1 MRGHTG
7 IFLKLL
13 LGLSVITTLGHAAF
27 QVALVAMPPY
37 AHFLKSD
44 PFLEKLLRHMG
55 LVRLDV
61 LSYRDVIVWLSPEI
75 LMLVISVAFLVTL
88 RKLTAPP
95 PVQLAI
101 EEPSNGGGGG
111 DTTKSTSVKEKRRKS
126 YGLFVSVGRFC
137 VLFALCTAAVLRPS
151 VPGGLY
157 FIIFLCTATWWAG
170 CKQLRKGFAVLM
182 LCLAPIVVAHLF
194 CLYAYQLQW
203 IQELLK
209 NDTDYTR
216 LFGLTPLY
224 NQTVYKSLDATTGLA
239 LANTTTEDF
248 NSTVIEEPTDPRVF
262 VYSDLEWAAFVNP
275 IAIYVLF
282 YLIIL
287 EAKELLKPEDV
298 VFSKPDAEPNERT
311 PLIRGVSPSKRHGS
325 GKRSGIYQDSTG
337 SVTVTGDN
345 TEDIPLDEMEQEYE
359 PTVLENV
366 FYAME
371 SIAQLIVRSSYIG
384 TNIIMMAWSI
394 TYLSWLTF
402 ILLIWANLIWL
413 VPNQRRSMLR
423 SSPFLVLYAWFLLI
437 SAYIYS
443 MDVDL
448 PSTFEGVD
456 LAEFGFVKVTHLP
469 CAPLFVKCLYTA
481 MFWVTLRQYIQERA
495 EQRHSSALADMAAP
509 LQITVGAASAGTNRN
524 NAAGADGQEKTG
536 SKVMERIGQHLKRF
550 LTKFWIWVVAIT
562 LFAVAIT
569 GQRMTGFRILY
580 MALFLIFILSF
591 QFSFQIWRKMMFGF
605 WLTVIIYSMII
616 LVMVYTYQFKN
627 FPKYWTDYLHIP
639 EEQQLDIGLEQFE
652 TTQLFVRLVTPTF
665 FVIITVIQLHY
676 FHNDFMVLSDP
687 KNTSQVDAA
696 VTDDLEQSS
705 MQGGAYVDRSEKE
718 EPSSQIQFDFYDL
731 DNITSAQFQLLLKQW
746 LKRLHRAKNLCYL
759 FLELHMSKAVLLF
772 AMLMCVYDKCALYFV
787 IVVLISLALTFGRP
801 MQTFAI
807 YFSSLLVS
815 VMLLSRMIY
824 QIQYITP
831 QNWDVNCTVTENPE
845 LNMTTKNNAPWFG
858 FEKGSSL
865 PSLVKW
871 NIIYILVVTLWA
883 VILVRQYNYRLS
895 RGRPTTRAF
904 FMFPN
909 VKRTD
914 ADTNLR
920 NCLKYLANY
929 GYYKFGVEISLMM
942 TVAVIGTRMD
952 MYSVLYSVW
961 LCVLFSMKR
970 STLSKVWLFYLIFL
984 AIALPFQYFMAVGL
998 PPTLC
1003 QEFPWDRKDQLLHS
1017 LQDWAYL
1024 LDNYHPP
1031 PVKKLVLDFILLLLV
1046 SRQWV
1051 VFRIEKRYARAE
1063 YAGGSN
1069 EVIIHH
1075 AEEKDFK
1082 NPVPDFITYARS
1094 YLDIFKRAILQSF
1107 LWITLAIVF
1116 LAGTNRTNI
1125 FSLGYLVG
1133 AFVFLWHGSDFYL
1146 KPIPKILKQW
1156 QWLLGYNV
1164 SVIFIKT
1171 AFQILGCIFIHD
1183 IPTNCCWLVQLLG
1196 IGCVR
1201 KFGANL
1207 VEPPVVQGA
1216 VPPGQ
1221 TEYCTVPR
1229 EFIGIAWDGL
1239 CFGLLIMQRRIFHSY
1254 NFFHIVDECKAT
1266 TILASRGA
1274 ELIEEIR
1281 QKMVHN
1287 QEEQEHRVLEKI
1299 KMKMDR
1305 IKANQQKIQASS
1317 ERGAPPLAHS
1327 TSTASCSTASPG
1339 AGYHTPVEEDEEE
1352 GDVPPP
1358 TASSQITSSV
1368 GGQQAPP
1375 SPYSAVMT
1383 VSLEGYLEPQRL
1395 SFSSPPNSE
1404 LNPRPASPDDSFPV
1418 FSPPPYNH
1426 APSDILVPPTASGR
1440 AAANPAPPYSAIGV
1454 ASTTA
1459 SDRRRDIIGPPWMP
1473 QNTYQTPRQSV
1484 ISYSSRSPLSHHESI
1499 RSGDYYMF
1507 DELDDDDI
1515 DLLPEEQ
1522 AVDEEDKKSAINKPD
1537 IGEIDEH
1544 DVRSVRIQ
1552 EEPETEEEP
1561 QPGTS
1566 KDEDISDL
1574 TESKETIGRK
1584 ILQILL
1590 FIWAFLESSMISLTN
1605 FLNRYS
1611 RDYRYVLKVLSKEK
1625 KILKEKTAYNVGLR
1639 IGPGQMWH
1647 PAGSYHSLLRQSM
1660 KTSPTP
1666 SIIHPEVEELS
1677 QYDQPT
1683 IVRLLLAIWY
1693 IVMSRSEILCYS
1705 VIFLNQMKTST
1716 LITLPL
1722 PMMVFFWGSLTIPR
1736 PSKTFWVT
1744 IIAYTEAIV
1753 LLKCIFQFD
1762 IVQGGSSVLSNVDA
1776 DPLMPTKLLGLYRKE
1791 AYAMWDLL
1799 LLLVV
1804 FFHRVMLK
1812 SLGIWTTSPPTTVA
1826 LLSDGEY
1833 RLEDGQLIPIGSS
1846 SPRTESDNTHQDTPN
1861 STAKSRNGSKSSSG
1875 RSSPGGEIVS
1885 IEVKKEVPFKHYS
1898 KTVQM
1903 GFAKYGEGVR
1913 IWLHQLLDPTSR
1925 VAADVY
1931 SLMFLCDFI
1940 NFFVILFGYSS
1951 FGGSGVVPI
1960 HVDIA
1965 VHVDRDRSWYLP
1977 QEKYFGQNRVPVPT
1991 DHPVA
1996 YLVVHRIYVGS
2007 FPFELRTCMDW
2018 MWTETSMTVFDW
2030 IKMEDIFAHIFLLK
2044 VSLRMI
2050 SEFDL
2055 LKESYIDSEHC
2066 QRHAE
2071 DEFPQPRG
2079 EKKNPLPKYMMG
2091 GAMLAVIIGIIWFPL
2106 VFFSLGNAVG
2116 ETNVPYDVTLEI
2128 RIGPYE
2134 PIYRMSAQSNSIY
2147 SFKPDQ
2153 LEQLRMVYNNF
2164 KSSGTFINNYE
2175 AADIAAVKLSI
2186 DSGNIWGISPPD
2198 RKRMLAEIN
2207 STETEDR
2214 TNLLK
2219 MLEGLP
2225 ADPVLLQYLLP
2236 KFIKVT
2242 NRGTVEPVEELML
2255 PQPDEKAASLRN
2267 ITTNLNKTGDE
2278 EWWRIR
2284 EECNDT
2290 NYELFLRDLPYQ
2302 DCSNSIIL
2310 YTFNDKVFPPTLEF
2324 ISVASRILRSFFAD
2338 QCGKIMFEDLPNV
2351 DRVLQL
2357 CLDIY
2362 LVREACEFAL
2372 EEDLFAKL
2380 VFLFR
2385 YVSSLYLHMISNH
2398 IDDDL
2403 KRSTLNC

>member
-1 MRGHTG
+1 MYNLPTECPFSHLPDFAMLPTIRASAYRKDDAWSHWHFPQTASWPVCDYRVRPYSFSSHTCR
-7 IFLKLL
+7 
-13 LGLSVITTLGHAAF
+13 
-27 QVALVAMPPY
+27 MPPY

-55 LVRLDV
+55 LVRIDV

-101 EEPSNGGGGG
+101 EEPSSGGG
-111 DTTKSTSVKEKRRKS
+111 DNTKSTSVKEKRKKS
-126 YGLFVSVGRFC
+126 YGLFVFVGRFC
-137 VLFALCTAAVLRPS
+137 VLFALCTAAILRPS

-203 IQELLK
+203 MQELLR

-224 NQTVYKSLDATTGLA
+224 NQTVYRSANAITALA
-239 LANTTTEDF
+239 LTNTTIEDL

-275 IAIYVLF
+275 IAVYVLF
-282 YLIIL
+282 YVIIL
-287 EAKELLKPEDV
+287 EAKELLKPE
-298 VFSKPDAEPNERT
+298 
-311 PLIRGVSPSKRHGS
+311 LIRGVSPSKRHGS

-337 SVTVTGDN
+337 SVTVTGEN
-345 TEDIPLDEMEQEYE
+345 TEDIPLDEMEHEYE

-456 LAEFGFVKVTHLP
+456 LAEIGFVKVIQLP
-469 CAPLFVKCLYTA
+469 CAPLSVKCLYTA
-481 MFWVTLRQYIQERA
+481 MFWVTLRQYVQERA

-605 WLTVIIYSMII
+605 WLTVIIYSMLI

-687 KNTSQVDAA
+687 KNTNQLDA

-815 VMLLSRMIY
+815 IMLLSRMIY

-871 NIIYILVVTLWA
+871 NIIYILVVTSWA
-883 VILVRQYNYRLS
+883 VISVRQYNYRLS

-909 VKRTD
+909 IKRMD

-920 NCLKYLANY
+920 SCLKYLANY

-952 MYSVLYSVW
+952 MYSVLYAIW
-961 LCVLFSMKR
+961 LCILFSMKR

-984 AIALPFQYFMAVGL
+984 AIALPFQYFMAIGL

-1003 QEFPWDRKDQLLHS
+1003 QEFPWDSKNQLLHS

-1094 YLDIFKRAILQSF
+1094 YLDIFKRAVLQSF

-1207 VEPPVVQGA
+1207 VEPSITQGPL
-1216 VPPGQ
+1216 PPGQ
-1221 TEYCTVPR
+1221 NEYCTVPR

-1239 CFGLLIMQRRIFHSY
+1239 CFALLIMQRRIFHSY

-1305 IKANQQKIQASS
+1305 IKANQQKIQDSVKGK
-1317 ERGAPPLAHS
+1317 RKYRIKPPV
-1327 TSTASCSTASPG
+1327 TNK
-1339 AGYHTPVEEDEEE
+1339 
-1352 GDVPPP
+1352 
-1358 TASSQITSSV
+1358 
-1368 GGQQAPP
+1368 QA
-1375 SPYSAVMT
+1375 
-1383 VSLEGYLEPQRL
+1383 
-1395 SFSSPPNSE
+1395 
-1404 LNPRPASPDDSFPV
+1404 
-1418 FSPPPYNH
+1418 
-1426 APSDILVPPTASGR
+1426 
-1440 AAANPAPPYSAIGV
+1440 
-1454 ASTTA
+1454 
-1459 SDRRRDIIGPPWMP
+1459 
-1473 QNTYQTPRQSV
+1473 
-1484 ISYSSRSPLSHHESI
+1484 I

-1515 DLLPEEQ
+1515 DLLPEEEE
-1522 AVDEEDKKSAINKPD
+1522 VDEVDKKRAKNKPD
-1537 IGEIDEH
+1537 IGELLSTAMKSDLSAAIQKHSQSASQHHQRGLHRQYSAPLSRKRSTRSSTRSQLSAAFSAPPTIDEH

-1566 KDEDISDL
+1566 KDEDISEL
-1574 TESKETIGRK
+1574 TESKETIARK

-1639 IGPGQMWH
+1639 IGPGQVWH

-1666 SIIHPEVEELS
+1666 SVIHPEVEELS

-1744 IIAYTEAIV
+1744 IIAYTEVIV

-1762 IVQGGSSVLSNVDA
+1762 ILQGGSSVMSSVDA

-1812 SLGIWTTSPPTTVA
+1812 SLGLWTISPPTTVA
-1826 LLSDGEY
+1826 VLSDGEY

-1846 SPRTESDNTHQDTPN
+1846 SPRTESDITHNDTPN
-1861 STAKSRNGSKSSSG
+1861 STAKSRHGSKSSSG
-1875 RSSPGGEIVS
+1875 RSSPGGELIS

-1898 KTVQM
+1898 KTVQL
-1903 GFAKYGEGVR
+1903 GFAKYGDGFR

-1951 FGGSGVVPI
+1951 FGAQQDGGV
-1960 HVDIA
+1960 
-1965 VHVDRDRSWYLP
+1965 SSYL
-1977 QEKYFGQNRVPVPT
+1977 EDNRVPVLFLFMLILQFMLIIIDRAIYLRKNILAKIIFQFLQIILLHIWLFIVFPIITGSKCNTVLPPQIYYMVKCFYLLLSAYQIRCGYPT
-1991 DHPVA
+1991 RILGNFLCKGYGYVNMFCFKGFM
-1996 YLVVHRIYVGS
+1996 LVP
-2007 FPFELRTCMDW
+2007 FLFELRTCMDW

-2030 IKMEDIFAHIFLLK
+2030 IKMEDIFAHIYLLK
-2044 VSLRMI
+2044 V
-2050 SEFDL
+2050 
-2055 LKESYIDSEHC
+2055 
-2066 QRHAE
+2066 
-2071 DEFPQPRG
+2071 
-2079 EKKNPLPKYMMG
+2079 
-2091 GAMLAVIIGIIWFPL
+2091 
-2106 VFFSLGNAVG
+2106 
-2116 ETNVPYDVTLEI
+2116 
-2128 RIGPYE
+2128 
-2134 PIYRMSAQSNSIY
+2134 
-2147 SFKPDQ
+2147 
-2153 LEQLRMVYNNF
+2153 
-2164 KSSGTFINNYE
+2164 
-2175 AADIAAVKLSI
+2175 
-2186 DSGNIWGISPPD
+2186 
-2198 RKRMLAEIN
+2198 
-2207 STETEDR
+2207 
-2214 TNLLK
+2214 
-2219 MLEGLP
+2219 
-2225 ADPVLLQYLLP
+2225 
-2236 KFIKVT
+2236 
-2242 NRGTVEPVEELML
+2242 
-2255 PQPDEKAASLRN
+2255 
-2267 ITTNLNKTGDE
+2267 
-2278 EWWRIR
+2278 
-2284 EECNDT
+2284 
-2290 NYELFLRDLPYQ
+2290 
-2302 DCSNSIIL
+2302 
-2310 YTFNDKVFPPTLEF
+2310 
-2324 ISVASRILRSFFAD
+2324 
-2338 QCGKIMFEDLPNV
+2338 
-2351 DRVLQL
+2351 
-2357 CLDIY
+2357 
-2362 LVREACEFAL
+2362 
-2372 EEDLFAKL
+2372 
-2380 VFLFR
+2380 
-2385 YVSSLYLHMISNH
+2385 
-2398 IDDDL
+2398 
-2403 KRSTLNC
+2403 

>member
-287 EAKELLKPEDV
+287 EAKELLKPE
-298 VFSKPDAEPNERT
+298 
-311 PLIRGVSPSKRHGS
+311 LIRGVSPSKRHGS

-345 TEDIPLDEMEQEYE
+345 TEDIPLDEMGTAEQEYE

-1305 IKANQQKIQASS
+1305 IKANQQKIQDSVKGK
-1317 ERGAPPLAHS
+1317 RKYRIKPPV
-1327 TSTASCSTASPG
+1327 TNK
-1339 AGYHTPVEEDEEE
+1339 
-1352 GDVPPP
+1352 
-1358 TASSQITSSV
+1358 
-1368 GGQQAPP
+1368 QA
-1375 SPYSAVMT
+1375 
-1383 VSLEGYLEPQRL
+1383 
-1395 SFSSPPNSE
+1395 
-1404 LNPRPASPDDSFPV
+1404 
-1418 FSPPPYNH
+1418 
-1426 APSDILVPPTASGR
+1426 
-1440 AAANPAPPYSAIGV
+1440 
-1454 ASTTA
+1454 
-1459 SDRRRDIIGPPWMP
+1459 
-1473 QNTYQTPRQSV
+1473 
-1484 ISYSSRSPLSHHESI
+1484 I

>member
-13 LGLSVITTLGHAAF
+13 VGLSVITTLGHAAF
-27 QVALVAMPPY
+27 QVTLVAMPPY
-37 AHFLKSD
+37 AHFLK
-44 PFLEKLLRHMG
+44 LLRHMG
-55 LVRLDV
+55 LVRIDF

-101 EEPSNGGGGG
+101 EEPSNGGA
-111 DTTKSTSVKEKRRKS
+111 DTTKSTSAKEKRSKS
-126 YGLFVSVGRFC
+126 YGLLVSMGRFC

-170 CKQLRKGFAVLM
+170 CKQLRRGFAVLM
-182 LCLAPIVVAHLF
+182 LCLAPVVVAHLY
-194 CLYAYQLQW
+194 CLYAYQLH
-203 IQELLK
+203 
-209 NDTDYTR
+209 
-216 LFGLTPLY
+216 
-224 NQTVYKSLDATTGLA
+224 LA
-239 LANTTTEDF
+239 SANATTEDS
-248 NSTVIEEPTDPRVF
+248 NSTVIEQPTDPRVF

-287 EAKELLKPEDV
+287 EAKELLKPE
-298 VFSKPDAEPNERT
+298 
-311 PLIRGVSPSKRHGS
+311 LIRGVSPSKRHGS
-325 GKRSGIYQDSTG
+325 GKRSGIYQDSIG

-345 TEDIPLDEMEQEYE
+345 TEDIPLDEMGTTEHEYE

-366 FYAME
+366 FYAVE

-443 MDVDL
+443 MD
-448 PSTFEGVD
+448 GMD
-456 LAEFGFVKVTHLP
+456 LAEIGFVKVTRLP

-509 LQITVGAASAGTNRN
+509 LQITVGAASAGTSRN

-627 FPKYWTDYLHIP
+627 FPK
-639 EEQQLDIGLEQFE
+639 QLDIGLEQFE

-687 KNTSQVDAA
+687 KNTNQVDA

-718 EPSSQIQFDFYDL
+718 EPSSQIQFDLYDL

-746 LKRLHRAKNLCYL
+746 LKRLHRVKNLCYL

-815 VMLLSRMIY
+815 IMLLSRMIY

-871 NIIYILVVTLWA
+871 NITYILVVTLWA

-909 VKRTD
+909 IKRTD

-952 MYSVLYSVW
+952 MYSVLYAIW
-961 LCVLFSMKR
+961 LCILFSMKR

-1051 VFRIEKRYARAE
+1051 VFRIEKRYGRAE

-1094 YLDIFKRAILQSF
+1094 YLDIFKRAVLQSF

-1207 VEPPVVQGA
+1207 VEPSVIQGP

-1305 IKANQQKIQASS
+1305 IKANQQKIQDSVKGK
-1317 ERGAPPLAHS
+1317 RKYRIKPP
-1327 TSTASCSTASPG
+1327 
-1339 AGYHTPVEEDEEE
+1339 
-1352 GDVPPP
+1352 
-1358 TASSQITSSV
+1358 
-1368 GGQQAPP
+1368 
-1375 SPYSAVMT
+1375 
-1383 VSLEGYLEPQRL
+1383 
-1395 SFSSPPNSE
+1395 
-1404 LNPRPASPDDSFPV
+1404 
-1418 FSPPPYNH
+1418 
-1426 APSDILVPPTASGR
+1426 
-1440 AAANPAPPYSAIGV
+1440 
-1454 ASTTA
+1454 
-1459 SDRRRDIIGPPWMP
+1459 
-1473 QNTYQTPRQSV
+1473 
-1484 ISYSSRSPLSHHESI
+1484 
-1499 RSGDYYMF
+1499 
-1507 DELDDDDI
+1507 
-1515 DLLPEEQ
+1515 
-1522 AVDEEDKKSAINKPD
+1522 
-1537 IGEIDEH
+1537 IDEH

-1566 KDEDISDL
+1566 KDEDISEL

-1611 RDYRYVLKVLSKEK
+1611 RDYRYVLKENFTDPFYDPSRSGRAIAVRSAYNSPTVVGHMVYRDEQIGNLVLFYYFLESNED
-1625 KILKEKTAYNVGLR
+1625 LYLDYSATAY
-1639 IGPGQMWH
+1639 
-1647 PAGSYHSLLRQSM
+1647 
-1660 KTSPTP
+1660 
-1666 SIIHPEVEELS
+1666 
-1677 QYDQPT
+1677 D
-1683 IVRLLLAIWY
+1683 
-1693 IVMSRSEILCYS
+1693 
-1705 VIFLNQMKTST
+1705 
-1716 LITLPL
+1716 
-1722 PMMVFFWGSLTIPR
+1722 
-1736 PSKTFWVT
+1736 
-1744 IIAYTEAIV
+1744 V

-1762 IVQGGSSVLSNVDA
+1762 ILQGGSSVLSNVDA

-1791 AYAMWDLL
+1791 AYAM
-1799 LLLVV
+1799 
-1804 FFHRVMLK
+1804 VMLK
-1812 SLGIWTTSPPTTVA
+1812 SLGIWTTSPPTSVA
-1826 LLSDGEY
+1826 ILSDGEY

-1846 SPRTESDNTHQDTPN
+1846 SPRTESDVTHQDTPN
-1861 STAKSRNGSKSSSG
+1861 SAAKSRNGSKSSSG
-1875 RSSPGGEIVS
+1875 RSSPGEEILS

-1898 KTVQM
+1898 RTVQL
-1903 GFAKYGEGVR
+1903 GFAKYGDGFR
-1913 IWLHQLLDPTSR
+1913 LWLHQLLDPTSR

-1940 NFFVILFGYSS
+1940 NFFVIL
-1951 FGGSGVVPI
+1951 
-1960 HVDIA
+1960 
-1965 VHVDRDRSWYLP
+1965 
-1977 QEKYFGQNRVPVPT
+1977 VPVLFLFMLILQFMLIVIDRGIYLRKNILAKIIFQFLQIILLHIWLFIVFPVITGSKCNTVLPPQIYYMVKCFYLLLSAYQIRCGYPT
-1991 DHPVA
+1991 RILGNFLCKGYGYVNMFCFKGFM
-1996 YLVVHRIYVGS
+1996 LVP
-2007 FPFELRTCMDW
+2007 FLFELRTCMDW

-2044 VSLRMI
+2044 
-2050 SEFDL
+2050 
-2055 LKESYIDSEHC
+2055 C

-2079 EKKNPLPKYMMG
+2079 EKKNPLPKYLMG

-2116 ETNVPYDVTLEI
+2116 ETNVP
-2128 RIGPYE
+2128 
-2134 PIYRMSAQSNSIY
+2134 
-2147 SFKPDQ
+2147 FKPEQ
-2153 LEQLRMVYNNF
+2153 LDQLRMVYNNF

-2198 RKRMLAEIN
+2198 RKRMVAEIN
-2207 STETEDR
+2207 SSIIRKGVAITLPAETEDR
-2214 TNLLK
+2214 ANLLK

-2236 KFIKVT
+2236 KFIK
-2242 NRGTVEPVEELML
+2242 
-2255 PQPDEKAASLRN
+2255 KAASLRN
-2267 ITTNLNKTGDE
+2267 LTTNLNKTGEE

-2290 NYELFLRDLPYQ
+2290 NYELLLRDLPYQ

-2310 YTFNDKVFPPTLEF
+2310 YTFNDK
-2324 ISVASRILRSFFAD
+2324 
-2338 QCGKIMFEDLPNV
+2338 CGKIMFEDLPNV

-2380 VFLFR
+2380 VFLF
-2385 YVSSLYLHMISNH
+2385 SYLNGNIPQFQNSW
-2398 IDDDL
+2398 L
-2403 KRSTLNC
+2403 VKCVTKLNCIANMQIMIFRTSYSLVFEQD

>member
-1 MRGHTG
+1 MDICSHVIQMEKIEIEIIAGFWSKTTMLKLDLPQKYKNFRNYSIDRIDTPEPELNKAGNKELCALPLNKTVDRVTFHLRVTRFQILLGYSFIMLLCMMQKRVRKRRISILIPTSITPKDHSKRFSFLLITAVQERSFVASVSKSISDGTSTSLAVYISHSSVDKGKRCNTCLYHGAILLPERFPVSDCASSIHINMCNLPTERPVGHLPDFAMLPSVRASAYRGHDAWSHGHLPQAATWPLCDHHFG
-7 IFLKLL
+7 PR
-13 LGLSVITTLGHAAF
+13 GLPSRTCRHAAVCSF
-27 QVALVAMPPY
+27 SQ
-37 AHFLKSD
+37 
-44 PFLEKLLRHMG
+44 
-55 LVRLDV
+55 
-61 LSYRDVIVWLSPEI
+61 
-75 LMLVISVAFLVTL
+75 
-88 RKLTAPP
+88 
-95 PVQLAI
+95 
-101 EEPSNGGGGG
+101 
-111 DTTKSTSVKEKRRKS
+111 
-126 YGLFVSVGRFC
+126 GRFC

-194 CLYAYQLQW
+194 CL
-203 IQELLK
+203 
-209 NDTDYTR
+209 

-287 EAKELLKPEDV
+287 EAKELLKPE
-298 VFSKPDAEPNERT
+298 
-311 PLIRGVSPSKRHGS
+311 LIRGVSPSKRHGS

-337 SVTVTGDN
+337 SVTVTG
-345 TEDIPLDEMEQEYE
+345 MEYNILELANIYIVNMGQFDMVSAK
-359 PTVLENV
+359 PTQIDVEIQ
-366 FYAME
+366 
-371 SIAQLIVRSSYIG
+371 SISGPVC
-384 TNIIMMAWSI
+384 
-394 TYLSWLTF
+394 
-402 ILLIWANLIWL
+402 L
-413 VPNQRRSMLR
+413 VPPHFGLHLLYGRR
-423 SSPFLVLYAWFLLI
+423 FTI
-437 SAYIYS
+437 N
-443 MDVDL
+443 
-448 PSTFEGVD
+448 GVD

-536 SKVMERIGQHLKRF
+536 SK
-550 LTKFWIWVVAIT
+550 
-562 LFAVAIT
+562 
-569 GQRMTGFRILY
+569 
-580 MALFLIFILSF
+580 
-591 QFSFQIWRKMMFGF
+591 FSFQIWRKMMFGF

-639 EEQQLDIGLEQFE
+639 EE
-652 TTQLFVRLVTPTF
+652 
-665 FVIITVIQLHY
+665 H
-676 FHNDFMVLSDP
+676 
-687 KNTSQVDAA
+687 QVDAA

-831 QNWDVNCTVTENPE
+831 QNWDVNCT
-845 LNMTTKNNAPWFG
+845 
-858 FEKGSSL
+858 KGSSL

-1082 NPVPDFITYARS
+1082 NPV
-1094 YLDIFKRAILQSF
+1094 L
-1107 LWITLAIVF
+1107 
-1116 LAGTNRTNI
+1116 
-1125 FSLGYLVG
+1125 LGYLQKG
-1133 AFVFLWHGSDFYL
+1133 DS
-1146 KPIPKILKQW
+1146 PKF
-1156 QWLLGYNV
+1156 
-1164 SVIFIKT
+1164 S
-1171 AFQILGCIFIHD
+1171 
-1183 IPTNCCWLVQLLG
+1183 
-1196 IGCVR
+1196 
-1201 KFGANL
+1201 
-1207 VEPPVVQGA
+1207 
-1216 VPPGQ
+1216 
-1221 TEYCTVPR
+1221 EYCTVPR

-1484 ISYSSRSPLSHHESI
+1484 ISYSSRSPLSHHEYSVKGKRKYRIKPPVTNKQAI

-1625 KILKEKTAYNVGLR
+1625 KILKVFQCDEKV
-1639 IGPGQMWH
+1639 
-1647 PAGSYHSLLRQSM
+1647 

>member
-287 EAKELLKPEDV
+287 EAKELLKPELQKKQGP
-298 VFSKPDAEPNERT
+298 FSRLEGGSLTRHVSSRLSGRSAVPSLGRRPTTRNRWQSATRKVR
-311 PLIRGVSPSKRHGS
+311 LIRGVSPSKRHGS

-345 TEDIPLDEMEQEYE
+345 TEDIPLDEMGTAEQEYE

-1305 IKANQQKIQASS
+1305 IKANQQKIQDSVKGK
-1317 ERGAPPLAHS
+1317 RKYRIKPPV
-1327 TSTASCSTASPG
+1327 TNK
-1339 AGYHTPVEEDEEE
+1339 
-1352 GDVPPP
+1352 
-1358 TASSQITSSV
+1358 
-1368 GGQQAPP
+1368 QA
-1375 SPYSAVMT
+1375 
-1383 VSLEGYLEPQRL
+1383 
-1395 SFSSPPNSE
+1395 
-1404 LNPRPASPDDSFPV
+1404 
-1418 FSPPPYNH
+1418 
-1426 APSDILVPPTASGR
+1426 
-1440 AAANPAPPYSAIGV
+1440 
-1454 ASTTA
+1454 
-1459 SDRRRDIIGPPWMP
+1459 
-1473 QNTYQTPRQSV
+1473 
-1484 ISYSSRSPLSHHESI
+1484 I

>member
-1 MRGHTG
+1 MYNLPTECPFSHLPDFAMLPTIRASAYRKDDAWSHWHFPQTASWPVCDYRVRPYSFSSHTCR
-7 IFLKLL
+7 
-13 LGLSVITTLGHAAF
+13 
-27 QVALVAMPPY
+27 MPPY

-55 LVRLDV
+55 LVRIDV

-101 EEPSNGGGGG
+101 EEPSSGGG
-111 DTTKSTSVKEKRRKS
+111 DNTKSTSVKEKRKKS
-126 YGLFVSVGRFC
+126 YGLFVFVGRFC
-137 VLFALCTAAVLRPS
+137 VLFALCTAAILRPS

-203 IQELLK
+203 MQELLR

-224 NQTVYKSLDATTGLA
+224 NQTVYRSANAITALA
-239 LANTTTEDF
+239 LTNTTIEDL

-275 IAIYVLF
+275 IAVYVLF
-282 YLIIL
+282 YVIIL
-287 EAKELLKPEDV
+287 EAKELLKPE
-298 VFSKPDAEPNERT
+298 
-311 PLIRGVSPSKRHGS
+311 LIRGVSPSKRHGS

-337 SVTVTGDN
+337 SVTVTGEN
-345 TEDIPLDEMEQEYE
+345 TEDIPLDEMEHEYE

-456 LAEFGFVKVTHLP
+456 LAEIGFVKVIQLP
-469 CAPLFVKCLYTA
+469 CAPLSVKCLYTA
-481 MFWVTLRQYIQERA
+481 MFWVTLRQYVQERA

-605 WLTVIIYSMII
+605 WLTVIIYSMLI

-687 KNTSQVDAA
+687 KNTNQLDA

-815 VMLLSRMIY
+815 IMLLSRMIY

-871 NIIYILVVTLWA
+871 NIIYILVVTSWA
-883 VILVRQYNYRLS
+883 VISVRQYNYRLS

-909 VKRTD
+909 IKRMD

-920 NCLKYLANY
+920 SCLKYLANY

-952 MYSVLYSVW
+952 MYSVLYAIW
-961 LCVLFSMKR
+961 LCILFSMKR

-984 AIALPFQYFMAVGL
+984 AIALPFQYFMAIGL

-1003 QEFPWDRKDQLLHS
+1003 QEFPWDSKNQLLHS

-1094 YLDIFKRAILQSF
+1094 YLDIFKRAVLQSF

-1207 VEPPVVQGA
+1207 VEPSITQGPL
-1216 VPPGQ
+1216 PPGQ
-1221 TEYCTVPR
+1221 NEYCTVPR

-1239 CFGLLIMQRRIFHSY
+1239 CFALLIMQRRIFHSY

-1317 ERGAPPLAHS
+1317 ERGVPPLAHS

-1339 AGYHTPVEEDEEE
+1339 AGYHTPVEDDEEE
-1352 GDVPPP
+1352 GDAPQP

-1440 AAANPAPPYSAIGV
+1440 TAANPAPPYSAVGV
-1454 ASTTA
+1454 SSTTTN
-1459 SDRRRDIIGPPWMP
+1459 DRRRDVIGPPWMP

-1515 DLLPEEQ
+1515 DLLPEEEE
-1522 AVDEEDKKSAINKPD
+1522 VDEVDKKRAKNKPD

-1566 KDEDISDL
+1566 KDEDISEL
-1574 TESKETIGRK
+1574 TESKETIARK

-1639 IGPGQMWH
+1639 IGPGQVWH

-1666 SIIHPEVEELS
+1666 SVIHPEVEELS

-1744 IIAYTEAIV
+1744 IIAYTEVIV

-1762 IVQGGSSVLSNVDA
+1762 ILQGGSSVMSSVDA

-1812 SLGIWTTSPPTTVA
+1812 SLGLWTISPPTTVA
-1826 LLSDGEY
+1826 VLSDGEY

-1846 SPRTESDNTHQDTPN
+1846 SPRTESDITHNDTPN
-1861 STAKSRNGSKSSSG
+1861 STAKSRHGSKSSSG
-1875 RSSPGGEIVS
+1875 RSSPGGELIS

-1898 KTVQM
+1898 KTVQL
-1903 GFAKYGEGVR
+1903 GFAKYGDGFR

-1951 FGGSGVVPI
+1951 FGAQQDGGV
-1960 HVDIA
+1960 
-1965 VHVDRDRSWYLP
+1965 SSYL
-1977 QEKYFGQNRVPVPT
+1977 EDNRVPVLFLFMLILQFMLIIIDRAIYLRKNILAKIIFQFLQIILLHIWLFIVFPIITGSKCNTVLPPQIYYMVKCFYLLLSAYQIRCGYPT
-1991 DHPVA
+1991 RILGNFLCKGYGYVNMFCFKGFM
-1996 YLVVHRIYVGS
+1996 LVP
-2007 FPFELRTCMDW
+2007 FLFELRTCMDW

-2030 IKMEDIFAHIFLLK
+2030 IKMEDIFAHIYLLK
-2044 VSLRMI
+2044 V
-2050 SEFDL
+2050 
-2055 LKESYIDSEHC
+2055 
-2066 QRHAE
+2066 
-2071 DEFPQPRG
+2071 
-2079 EKKNPLPKYMMG
+2079 
-2091 GAMLAVIIGIIWFPL
+2091 
-2106 VFFSLGNAVG
+2106 
-2116 ETNVPYDVTLEI
+2116 
-2128 RIGPYE
+2128 
-2134 PIYRMSAQSNSIY
+2134 
-2147 SFKPDQ
+2147 
-2153 LEQLRMVYNNF
+2153 
-2164 KSSGTFINNYE
+2164 
-2175 AADIAAVKLSI
+2175 
-2186 DSGNIWGISPPD
+2186 
-2198 RKRMLAEIN
+2198 
-2207 STETEDR
+2207 
-2214 TNLLK
+2214 
-2219 MLEGLP
+2219 
-2225 ADPVLLQYLLP
+2225 
-2236 KFIKVT
+2236 
-2242 NRGTVEPVEELML
+2242 
-2255 PQPDEKAASLRN
+2255 
-2267 ITTNLNKTGDE
+2267 
-2278 EWWRIR
+2278 
-2284 EECNDT
+2284 
-2290 NYELFLRDLPYQ
+2290 
-2302 DCSNSIIL
+2302 
-2310 YTFNDKVFPPTLEF
+2310 
-2324 ISVASRILRSFFAD
+2324 
-2338 QCGKIMFEDLPNV
+2338 
-2351 DRVLQL
+2351 
-2357 CLDIY
+2357 
-2362 LVREACEFAL
+2362 
-2372 EEDLFAKL
+2372 
-2380 VFLFR
+2380 
-2385 YVSSLYLHMISNH
+2385 
-2398 IDDDL
+2398 
-2403 KRSTLNC
+2403 

>member
-1 MRGHTG
+1 MYNLPTECPFSHLPDFAMLPTIRASAYRKDDAWSHWHFPQTASWPVCDYRVRPYSFSSHTCR
-7 IFLKLL
+7 
-13 LGLSVITTLGHAAF
+13 
-27 QVALVAMPPY
+27 MPPY

-55 LVRLDV
+55 LVRIDV

-101 EEPSNGGGGG
+101 EEPSSGGG
-111 DTTKSTSVKEKRRKS
+111 DNTKSTSVKEKRKKS
-126 YGLFVSVGRFC
+126 YGLFVFVGRFC
-137 VLFALCTAAVLRPS
+137 VLFALCTAAILRPS

-203 IQELLK
+203 MQELLR

-224 NQTVYKSLDATTGLA
+224 NQTVYRSANAITALA
-239 LANTTTEDF
+239 LTNTTIEDL

-275 IAIYVLF
+275 IAVYVLF
-282 YLIIL
+282 YVIIL

-298 VFSKPDAEPNERT
+298 VLSKPDPEPNERT

-337 SVTVTGDN
+337 SVTVTGEN
-345 TEDIPLDEMEQEYE
+345 TEDIPLDEMEHEYE

-456 LAEFGFVKVTHLP
+456 LAEIGFVKVIQLP
-469 CAPLFVKCLYTA
+469 CAPLSVKCLYTA
-481 MFWVTLRQYIQERA
+481 MFWVTLRQYVQERA

-605 WLTVIIYSMII
+605 WLTVIIYSMLI

-687 KNTSQVDAA
+687 KNTNQLDA

-815 VMLLSRMIY
+815 IMLLSRMIY

-871 NIIYILVVTLWA
+871 NIIYILVVTSWA
-883 VILVRQYNYRLS
+883 VISVRQYNYRLS

-909 VKRTD
+909 IKRMD

-920 NCLKYLANY
+920 SCLKYLANY

-952 MYSVLYSVW
+952 MYSVLYAIW
-961 LCVLFSMKR
+961 LCILFSMKR

-984 AIALPFQYFMAVGL
+984 AIALPFQYFMAIGL

-1003 QEFPWDRKDQLLHS
+1003 QEFPWDSKNQLLHS

-1094 YLDIFKRAILQSF
+1094 YLDIFKRAVLQSF

-1207 VEPPVVQGA
+1207 VEPSITQGPL
-1216 VPPGQ
+1216 PPGQ
-1221 TEYCTVPR
+1221 NEYCTVPR

-1239 CFGLLIMQRRIFHSY
+1239 CFALLIMQRRIFHSY

-1305 IKANQQKIQASS
+1305 IKANQQKIQDSVKGK
-1317 ERGAPPLAHS
+1317 RKYRIKPPV
-1327 TSTASCSTASPG
+1327 TNK
-1339 AGYHTPVEEDEEE
+1339 
-1352 GDVPPP
+1352 
-1358 TASSQITSSV
+1358 
-1368 GGQQAPP
+1368 QA
-1375 SPYSAVMT
+1375 
-1383 VSLEGYLEPQRL
+1383 
-1395 SFSSPPNSE
+1395 
-1404 LNPRPASPDDSFPV
+1404 
-1418 FSPPPYNH
+1418 
-1426 APSDILVPPTASGR
+1426 
-1440 AAANPAPPYSAIGV
+1440 
-1454 ASTTA
+1454 
-1459 SDRRRDIIGPPWMP
+1459 
-1473 QNTYQTPRQSV
+1473 
-1484 ISYSSRSPLSHHESI
+1484 I

-1515 DLLPEEQ
+1515 DLLPEEEE
-1522 AVDEEDKKSAINKPD
+1522 VDEVDKKRAKNKPD
-1537 IGEIDEH
+1537 IGELLSTAMKSDLSAAIQKHSQSASQHHQRGLHRQYSAPLSRKRSTRSSTRSQLSAAFSAPPTIDEH

-1566 KDEDISDL
+1566 KDEDISEL
-1574 TESKETIGRK
+1574 TESKETIARK

-1639 IGPGQMWH
+1639 IGPGQVWH

-1666 SIIHPEVEELS
+1666 SVIHPEVEELS

-1744 IIAYTEAIV
+1744 IIAYTEVIV

-1762 IVQGGSSVLSNVDA
+1762 ILQGGSSVMSSVDA

-1812 SLGIWTTSPPTTVA
+1812 SLGLWTISPPTTVA
-1826 LLSDGEY
+1826 VLSDGEY

-1846 SPRTESDNTHQDTPN
+1846 SPRTESDITHNDTPN
-1861 STAKSRNGSKSSSG
+1861 STAKSRHGSKSSSG
-1875 RSSPGGEIVS
+1875 RSSPGGELIS

-1898 KTVQM
+1898 KTVQL
-1903 GFAKYGEGVR
+1903 GFAKYGDGFR

-1951 FGGSGVVPI
+1951 FGAQQDGGV
-1960 HVDIA
+1960 
-1965 VHVDRDRSWYLP
+1965 SSYL
-1977 QEKYFGQNRVPVPT
+1977 EDNRVPVLFLFMLILQFMLIIIDRAIYLRKNILAKIIFQFLQIILLHIWLFIVFPIITGSKCNTVLPPQIYYMVKCFYLLLSAYQIRCGYPT
-1991 DHPVA
+1991 RILGNFLCKGYGYVNMFCFKGFM
-1996 YLVVHRIYVGS
+1996 LVP
-2007 FPFELRTCMDW
+2007 FLFELRTCMDW

-2030 IKMEDIFAHIFLLK
+2030 IKMEDIFAHIYLLK
-2044 VSLRMI
+2044 V
-2050 SEFDL
+2050 
-2055 LKESYIDSEHC
+2055 
-2066 QRHAE
+2066 
-2071 DEFPQPRG
+2071 
-2079 EKKNPLPKYMMG
+2079 
-2091 GAMLAVIIGIIWFPL
+2091 
-2106 VFFSLGNAVG
+2106 
-2116 ETNVPYDVTLEI
+2116 
-2128 RIGPYE
+2128 
-2134 PIYRMSAQSNSIY
+2134 
-2147 SFKPDQ
+2147 
-2153 LEQLRMVYNNF
+2153 
-2164 KSSGTFINNYE
+2164 
-2175 AADIAAVKLSI
+2175 
-2186 DSGNIWGISPPD
+2186 
-2198 RKRMLAEIN
+2198 
-2207 STETEDR
+2207 
-2214 TNLLK
+2214 
-2219 MLEGLP
+2219 
-2225 ADPVLLQYLLP
+2225 
-2236 KFIKVT
+2236 
-2242 NRGTVEPVEELML
+2242 
-2255 PQPDEKAASLRN
+2255 
-2267 ITTNLNKTGDE
+2267 
-2278 EWWRIR
+2278 
-2284 EECNDT
+2284 
-2290 NYELFLRDLPYQ
+2290 
-2302 DCSNSIIL
+2302 
-2310 YTFNDKVFPPTLEF
+2310 
-2324 ISVASRILRSFFAD
+2324 
-2338 QCGKIMFEDLPNV
+2338 
-2351 DRVLQL
+2351 
-2357 CLDIY
+2357 
-2362 LVREACEFAL
+2362 
-2372 EEDLFAKL
+2372 
-2380 VFLFR
+2380 
-2385 YVSSLYLHMISNH
+2385 
-2398 IDDDL
+2398 
-2403 KRSTLNC
+2403 

>member
-345 TEDIPLDEMEQEYE
+345 TEDIPLDEMGTAEQEYE

-1305 IKANQQKIQASS
+1305 IKANQQKIQDSVKGK
-1317 ERGAPPLAHS
+1317 RKYRIKPPV
-1327 TSTASCSTASPG
+1327 TNK
-1339 AGYHTPVEEDEEE
+1339 
-1352 GDVPPP
+1352 
-1358 TASSQITSSV
+1358 
-1368 GGQQAPP
+1368 QA
-1375 SPYSAVMT
+1375 
-1383 VSLEGYLEPQRL
+1383 
-1395 SFSSPPNSE
+1395 
-1404 LNPRPASPDDSFPV
+1404 
-1418 FSPPPYNH
+1418 
-1426 APSDILVPPTASGR
+1426 
-1440 AAANPAPPYSAIGV
+1440 
-1454 ASTTA
+1454 
-1459 SDRRRDIIGPPWMP
+1459 
-1473 QNTYQTPRQSV
+1473 
-1484 ISYSSRSPLSHHESI
+1484 I

>member
-13 LGLSVITTLGHAAF
+13 VGLSVITTLGHAAF
-27 QVALVAMPPY
+27 QVTLVAMPPY
-37 AHFLKSD
+37 AHFLK
-44 PFLEKLLRHMG
+44 LLRHMG
-55 LVRLDV
+55 LVRIDF

-101 EEPSNGGGGG
+101 EEPSNGGA
-111 DTTKSTSVKEKRRKS
+111 DTTKSTSAKEKRSKS
-126 YGLFVSVGRFC
+126 YGLLVSMGRFC

-170 CKQLRKGFAVLM
+170 CKQLRRGFAVLM
-182 LCLAPIVVAHLF
+182 LCLAPVVVAHLY
-194 CLYAYQLQW
+194 CLYAYQLH
-203 IQELLK
+203 
-209 NDTDYTR
+209 
-216 LFGLTPLY
+216 
-224 NQTVYKSLDATTGLA
+224 LA
-239 LANTTTEDF
+239 SANATTEDS
-248 NSTVIEEPTDPRVF
+248 NSTVIEQPTDPRVF

-287 EAKELLKPEDV
+287 EAKELLKPE
-298 VFSKPDAEPNERT
+298 
-311 PLIRGVSPSKRHGS
+311 LIRGVSPSKRHGS
-325 GKRSGIYQDSTG
+325 GKRSGIYQDSIG

-345 TEDIPLDEMEQEYE
+345 TEDIPLDEMGTTEHEYE

-366 FYAME
+366 FYAVE

-443 MDVDL
+443 MD
-448 PSTFEGVD
+448 GMD
-456 LAEFGFVKVTHLP
+456 LAEIGFVKVTRLP

-509 LQITVGAASAGTNRN
+509 LQITVGAASAGTSRN

-627 FPKYWTDYLHIP
+627 FPK
-639 EEQQLDIGLEQFE
+639 QLDIGLEQFE

-687 KNTSQVDAA
+687 KNTNQVDA

-718 EPSSQIQFDFYDL
+718 EPSSQIQFDLYDL

-746 LKRLHRAKNLCYL
+746 LKRLHRVKNLCYL

-815 VMLLSRMIY
+815 IMLLSRMIY

-871 NIIYILVVTLWA
+871 NITYILVVTLWA

-909 VKRTD
+909 IKRTD

-952 MYSVLYSVW
+952 MYSVLYAIW
-961 LCVLFSMKR
+961 LCILFSMKR

-1051 VFRIEKRYARAE
+1051 VFRIEKRYGRAE

-1094 YLDIFKRAILQSF
+1094 YLDIFKRAVLQSF

-1207 VEPPVVQGA
+1207 VEPSVIQGP

-1317 ERGAPPLAHS
+1317 ERAAPPLAHS
-1327 TSTASCSTASPG
+1327 TSTASCSTASPA

-1352 GDVPPP
+1352 GDAPPP
-1358 TASSQITSSV
+1358 TASSLITSSV

-1426 APSDILVPPTASGR
+1426 APSDILVPPAASGGR
-1440 AAANPAPPYSAIGV
+1440 TAANPAPPYSAMGV
-1454 ASTTA
+1454 ASTTTT
-1459 SDRRRDIIGPPWMP
+1459 DRRRDIIGPPWMP
-1473 QNTYQTPRQSV
+1473 PNTYQTPRQSV
-1484 ISYSSRSPLSHHESI
+1484 ISYSSRSPLSHHEYSVKGKRKYRIKPPVTNKQAI

-1507 DELDDDDI
+1507 DELDDDEI

-1522 AVDEEDKKSAINKPD
+1522 ALLSTAMKSDLSAAIHKHSQAGTSQQHHQRGLHRQYSAPLSRKRSTRSQVSAAFSAPPT
-1537 IGEIDEH
+1537 IDEH

-1566 KDEDISDL
+1566 KDEDISEL

-1611 RDYRYVLKVLSKEK
+1611 RDYRYVLKENFTDPFYDPSRSGRAIAVRSAYNSPTVVGHMVYRDEQIGNLVLFYYFLESNED
-1625 KILKEKTAYNVGLR
+1625 LYLDYSATAY
-1639 IGPGQMWH
+1639 
-1647 PAGSYHSLLRQSM
+1647 
-1660 KTSPTP
+1660 
-1666 SIIHPEVEELS
+1666 
-1677 QYDQPT
+1677 D
-1683 IVRLLLAIWY
+1683 
-1693 IVMSRSEILCYS
+1693 
-1705 VIFLNQMKTST
+1705 
-1716 LITLPL
+1716 
-1722 PMMVFFWGSLTIPR
+1722 
-1736 PSKTFWVT
+1736 
-1744 IIAYTEAIV
+1744 V

-1762 IVQGGSSVLSNVDA
+1762 ILQGGSSVLSNVDA

-1791 AYAMWDLL
+1791 AYAM
-1799 LLLVV
+1799 
-1804 FFHRVMLK
+1804 VMLK
-1812 SLGIWTTSPPTTVA
+1812 SLGIWTTSPPTSVA
-1826 LLSDGEY
+1826 ILSDGEY

-1846 SPRTESDNTHQDTPN
+1846 SPRTESDVTHQDTPN
-1861 STAKSRNGSKSSSG
+1861 SAAKSRNGSKSSSG
-1875 RSSPGGEIVS
+1875 RSSPGEEILS

-1898 KTVQM
+1898 RTVQL
-1903 GFAKYGEGVR
+1903 GFAKYGDGFR
-1913 IWLHQLLDPTSR
+1913 LWLHQLLDPTSR

-1940 NFFVILFGYSS
+1940 NFFVIL
-1951 FGGSGVVPI
+1951 
-1960 HVDIA
+1960 
-1965 VHVDRDRSWYLP
+1965 
-1977 QEKYFGQNRVPVPT
+1977 VPVLFLFMLILQFMLIVIDRGIYLRKNILAKIIFQFLQIILLHIWLFIVFPVITGSKCNTVLPPQIYYMVKCFYLLLSAYQIRCGYPT
-1991 DHPVA
+1991 RILGNFLCKGYGYVNMFCFKGFM
-1996 YLVVHRIYVGS
+1996 LVP
-2007 FPFELRTCMDW
+2007 FLFELRTCMDW

-2044 VSLRMI
+2044 
-2050 SEFDL
+2050 
-2055 LKESYIDSEHC
+2055 C

-2079 EKKNPLPKYMMG
+2079 EKKNPLPKYLMG

-2116 ETNVPYDVTLEI
+2116 ETNVP
-2128 RIGPYE
+2128 
-2134 PIYRMSAQSNSIY
+2134 
-2147 SFKPDQ
+2147 FKPEQ
-2153 LEQLRMVYNNF
+2153 LDQLRMVYNNF

-2198 RKRMLAEIN
+2198 RKRMVAEIN
-2207 STETEDR
+2207 SSIIRKGVAITLPAETEDR
-2214 TNLLK
+2214 ANLLK

-2236 KFIKVT
+2236 KFIK
-2242 NRGTVEPVEELML
+2242 
-2255 PQPDEKAASLRN
+2255 KAASLRN
-2267 ITTNLNKTGDE
+2267 LTTNLNKTGEE

-2290 NYELFLRDLPYQ
+2290 NYELLLRDLPYQ

-2310 YTFNDKVFPPTLEF
+2310 YTFNDK
-2324 ISVASRILRSFFAD
+2324 
-2338 QCGKIMFEDLPNV
+2338 CGKIMFEDLPNV

-2385 YVSSLYLHMISNH
+2385 YCEKYLVVSYTYM
-2398 IDDDL
+2398 
-2403 KRSTLNC
+2403 

>member
-1 MRGHTG
+1 MDICSHVIQMEKIEIEIIAGFWSKTTMLKLDLPQKYKNFRNYSIDRIDTPEPELNKAGNKELCALPLNKTVDRVTFHLRVTRFQILLGYSFIMLLCMMQKRVRKRRISILIPTSITPKDHSKRFSFLLITAVQERSFVASVSKSISDGTSTSLAVYISHSSVDKGKRCNTCLYHGAILLPERFPVSDCASSIHINMCNLPTERPVGHLPDFAMLPSVRASAYRGHDAWSHGHLPQAATWPLCDHHFG
-7 IFLKLL
+7 PR
-13 LGLSVITTLGHAAF
+13 GLPSRTCRHAAVCSF
-27 QVALVAMPPY
+27 SQ
-37 AHFLKSD
+37 
-44 PFLEKLLRHMG
+44 
-55 LVRLDV
+55 
-61 LSYRDVIVWLSPEI
+61 
-75 LMLVISVAFLVTL
+75 
-88 RKLTAPP
+88 
-95 PVQLAI
+95 
-101 EEPSNGGGGG
+101 
-111 DTTKSTSVKEKRRKS
+111 
-126 YGLFVSVGRFC
+126 GRFC

-194 CLYAYQLQW
+194 CL
-203 IQELLK
+203 
-209 NDTDYTR
+209 

-287 EAKELLKPEDV
+287 EAKELLKPE
-298 VFSKPDAEPNERT
+298 
-311 PLIRGVSPSKRHGS
+311 LIRGVSPSKRHGS

-337 SVTVTGDN
+337 SVTVTG
-345 TEDIPLDEMEQEYE
+345 MEYNILELANIYIVNMGQFDMVSAK
-359 PTVLENV
+359 PTQIDVEIQ
-366 FYAME
+366 
-371 SIAQLIVRSSYIG
+371 SISGPVC
-384 TNIIMMAWSI
+384 
-394 TYLSWLTF
+394 
-402 ILLIWANLIWL
+402 L
-413 VPNQRRSMLR
+413 VPPHFGLHLLYGRR
-423 SSPFLVLYAWFLLI
+423 FTI
-437 SAYIYS
+437 N
-443 MDVDL
+443 
-448 PSTFEGVD
+448 GVD

-536 SKVMERIGQHLKRF
+536 SK
-550 LTKFWIWVVAIT
+550 
-562 LFAVAIT
+562 
-569 GQRMTGFRILY
+569 
-580 MALFLIFILSF
+580 
-591 QFSFQIWRKMMFGF
+591 FSFQIWRKMMFGF

-616 LVMVYTYQFKN
+616 L
-627 FPKYWTDYLHIP
+627 
-639 EEQQLDIGLEQFE
+639 
-652 TTQLFVRLVTPTF
+652 LFVRLVTPTF

-831 QNWDVNCTVTENPE
+831 QNWDVNCT
-845 LNMTTKNNAPWFG
+845 
-858 FEKGSSL
+858 KGSSL

-1082 NPVPDFITYARS
+1082 NPV
-1094 YLDIFKRAILQSF
+1094 L
-1107 LWITLAIVF
+1107 
-1116 LAGTNRTNI
+1116 
-1125 FSLGYLVG
+1125 LGYLQKG
-1133 AFVFLWHGSDFYL
+1133 DS
-1146 KPIPKILKQW
+1146 PKF
-1156 QWLLGYNV
+1156 
-1164 SVIFIKT
+1164 S
-1171 AFQILGCIFIHD
+1171 
-1183 IPTNCCWLVQLLG
+1183 
-1196 IGCVR
+1196 
-1201 KFGANL
+1201 
-1207 VEPPVVQGA
+1207 
-1216 VPPGQ
+1216 
-1221 TEYCTVPR
+1221 EYCTVPR

-1305 IKANQQKIQASS
+1305 IKANQQKIQA
-1317 ERGAPPLAHS
+1317 
-1327 TSTASCSTASPG
+1327 
-1339 AGYHTPVEEDEEE
+1339 
-1352 GDVPPP
+1352 
-1358 TASSQITSSV
+1358 
-1368 GGQQAPP
+1368 
-1375 SPYSAVMT
+1375 
-1383 VSLEGYLEPQRL
+1383 
-1395 SFSSPPNSE
+1395 
-1404 LNPRPASPDDSFPV
+1404 
-1418 FSPPPYNH
+1418 
-1426 APSDILVPPTASGR
+1426 
-1440 AAANPAPPYSAIGV
+1440 
-1454 ASTTA
+1454 
-1459 SDRRRDIIGPPWMP
+1459 
-1473 QNTYQTPRQSV
+1473 
-1484 ISYSSRSPLSHHESI
+1484 I

-1625 KILKEKTAYNVGLR
+1625 KILKVFQCDEKV
-1639 IGPGQMWH
+1639 
-1647 PAGSYHSLLRQSM
+1647 

>member
-1 MRGHTG
+1 MYNLPTECPFSHLPDFAMLPTIRASAYRKDDAWSHWHFPQTASWPVCDYRVRPYSFSSHTCR
-7 IFLKLL
+7 
-13 LGLSVITTLGHAAF
+13 
-27 QVALVAMPPY
+27 MPPY

-55 LVRLDV
+55 LVRIDV

-101 EEPSNGGGGG
+101 EEPSSGGG
-111 DTTKSTSVKEKRRKS
+111 DNTKSTSVKEKRKKS
-126 YGLFVSVGRFC
+126 YGLFVFVGRFC
-137 VLFALCTAAVLRPS
+137 VLFALCTAAILRPS

-203 IQELLK
+203 MQELLR

-224 NQTVYKSLDATTGLA
+224 NQTVYRSANAITALA
-239 LANTTTEDF
+239 LTNTTIEDL

-275 IAIYVLF
+275 IAVYVLF
-282 YLIIL
+282 YVIIL
-287 EAKELLKPEDV
+287 EAKELLKPE
-298 VFSKPDAEPNERT
+298 
-311 PLIRGVSPSKRHGS
+311 LIRGVSPSKRHGS

-337 SVTVTGDN
+337 SVTVTGEN
-345 TEDIPLDEMEQEYE
+345 TEDIPLDEMEHEYE

-456 LAEFGFVKVTHLP
+456 LAEIGFVKVIQLP
-469 CAPLFVKCLYTA
+469 CAPLSVKCLYTA
-481 MFWVTLRQYIQERA
+481 MFWVTLRQYVQERA

-605 WLTVIIYSMII
+605 WLTVIIYSMLI

-687 KNTSQVDAA
+687 KNTNQLDA

-815 VMLLSRMIY
+815 IMLLSRMIY

-871 NIIYILVVTLWA
+871 NIIYILVVTSWA
-883 VILVRQYNYRLS
+883 VISVRQYNYRLS

-909 VKRTD
+909 IKRMD

-920 NCLKYLANY
+920 SCLKYLANY

-952 MYSVLYSVW
+952 MYSVLYAIW
-961 LCVLFSMKR
+961 LCILFSMKR

-984 AIALPFQYFMAVGL
+984 AIALPFQYFMAIGL

-1003 QEFPWDRKDQLLHS
+1003 QEFPWDSKNQLLHS

-1094 YLDIFKRAILQSF
+1094 YLDIFKRAVLQSF

-1207 VEPPVVQGA
+1207 VEPSITQGPL
-1216 VPPGQ
+1216 PPGQ
-1221 TEYCTVPR
+1221 NEYCTVPR

-1239 CFGLLIMQRRIFHSY
+1239 CFALLIMQRRIFHSY

-1305 IKANQQKIQASS
+1305 IKANQQKIQDSVKGK
-1317 ERGAPPLAHS
+1317 RKYRIKPPV
-1327 TSTASCSTASPG
+1327 TNK
-1339 AGYHTPVEEDEEE
+1339 
-1352 GDVPPP
+1352 
-1358 TASSQITSSV
+1358 
-1368 GGQQAPP
+1368 QA
-1375 SPYSAVMT
+1375 
-1383 VSLEGYLEPQRL
+1383 
-1395 SFSSPPNSE
+1395 
-1404 LNPRPASPDDSFPV
+1404 
-1418 FSPPPYNH
+1418 
-1426 APSDILVPPTASGR
+1426 
-1440 AAANPAPPYSAIGV
+1440 
-1454 ASTTA
+1454 
-1459 SDRRRDIIGPPWMP
+1459 
-1473 QNTYQTPRQSV
+1473 
-1484 ISYSSRSPLSHHESI
+1484 I

-1515 DLLPEEQ
+1515 DLLPEEEE
-1522 AVDEEDKKSAINKPD
+1522 VDEVDKKRAKNKPD

-1566 KDEDISDL
+1566 KDEDISEL
-1574 TESKETIGRK
+1574 TESKETIARK

-1639 IGPGQMWH
+1639 IGPGQVWH

-1666 SIIHPEVEELS
+1666 SVIHPEVEELS

-1744 IIAYTEAIV
+1744 IIAYTEVIV

-1762 IVQGGSSVLSNVDA
+1762 ILQGGSSVMSSVDA

-1812 SLGIWTTSPPTTVA
+1812 SLGLWTISPPTTVA
-1826 LLSDGEY
+1826 VLSDGEY

-1846 SPRTESDNTHQDTPN
+1846 SPRTESDITHNDTPN
-1861 STAKSRNGSKSSSG
+1861 STAKSRHGSKSSSG
-1875 RSSPGGEIVS
+1875 RSSPGGELIS

-1898 KTVQM
+1898 KTVQL
-1903 GFAKYGEGVR
+1903 GFAKYGDGFR

-1951 FGGSGVVPI
+1951 FGAQQDGGV
-1960 HVDIA
+1960 
-1965 VHVDRDRSWYLP
+1965 SSYL
-1977 QEKYFGQNRVPVPT
+1977 EDNRVPVLFLFMLILQFMLIIIDRAIYLRKNILAKIIFQFLQIILLHIWLFIVFPIITGSKCNTVLPPQIYYMVKCFYLLLSAYQIRCGYPT
-1991 DHPVA
+1991 RILGNFLCKGYGYVNMFCFKGFM
-1996 YLVVHRIYVGS
+1996 LVP
-2007 FPFELRTCMDW
+2007 FLFELRTCMDW

-2030 IKMEDIFAHIFLLK
+2030 IKMEDIFAHIYLLK
-2044 VSLRMI
+2044 V
-2050 SEFDL
+2050 
-2055 LKESYIDSEHC
+2055 
-2066 QRHAE
+2066 
-2071 DEFPQPRG
+2071 
-2079 EKKNPLPKYMMG
+2079 
-2091 GAMLAVIIGIIWFPL
+2091 
-2106 VFFSLGNAVG
+2106 
-2116 ETNVPYDVTLEI
+2116 
-2128 RIGPYE
+2128 
-2134 PIYRMSAQSNSIY
+2134 
-2147 SFKPDQ
+2147 
-2153 LEQLRMVYNNF
+2153 
-2164 KSSGTFINNYE
+2164 
-2175 AADIAAVKLSI
+2175 
-2186 DSGNIWGISPPD
+2186 
-2198 RKRMLAEIN
+2198 
-2207 STETEDR
+2207 
-2214 TNLLK
+2214 
-2219 MLEGLP
+2219 
-2225 ADPVLLQYLLP
+2225 
-2236 KFIKVT
+2236 
-2242 NRGTVEPVEELML
+2242 
-2255 PQPDEKAASLRN
+2255 
-2267 ITTNLNKTGDE
+2267 
-2278 EWWRIR
+2278 
-2284 EECNDT
+2284 
-2290 NYELFLRDLPYQ
+2290 
-2302 DCSNSIIL
+2302 
-2310 YTFNDKVFPPTLEF
+2310 
-2324 ISVASRILRSFFAD
+2324 
-2338 QCGKIMFEDLPNV
+2338 
-2351 DRVLQL
+2351 
-2357 CLDIY
+2357 
-2362 LVREACEFAL
+2362 
-2372 EEDLFAKL
+2372 
-2380 VFLFR
+2380 
-2385 YVSSLYLHMISNH
+2385 
-2398 IDDDL
+2398 
-2403 KRSTLNC
+2403 

>member
-1 MRGHTG
+1 MYNLPTECPFSHLPDFAMLPTIRASAYRKDDAWSHWHFPQTASWPVCDYRVRPYSFSSHTCR
-7 IFLKLL
+7 
-13 LGLSVITTLGHAAF
+13 
-27 QVALVAMPPY
+27 MPPY

-55 LVRLDV
+55 LVRIDV

-101 EEPSNGGGGG
+101 EEPSSGGG
-111 DTTKSTSVKEKRRKS
+111 DNTKSTSVKEKRKKS
-126 YGLFVSVGRFC
+126 YGLFVFVGRFC
-137 VLFALCTAAVLRPS
+137 VLFALCTAAILRPS

-203 IQELLK
+203 MQELLR

-224 NQTVYKSLDATTGLA
+224 NQTVYRSANAITALA
-239 LANTTTEDF
+239 LTNTTIEDL

-275 IAIYVLF
+275 IAVYVLF
-282 YLIIL
+282 YVIIL
-287 EAKELLKPEDV
+287 EAKELLKPELQKKQGP
-298 VFSKPDAEPNERT
+298 FSRLEGGSLTRHVSTRLSARSAVPSLGRRPTTRNRWQSATRKVR
-311 PLIRGVSPSKRHGS
+311 LIRGVSPSKRHGS

-337 SVTVTGDN
+337 SVTVTGEN
-345 TEDIPLDEMEQEYE
+345 TEDIPLDEMEHEYE

-456 LAEFGFVKVTHLP
+456 LAEIGFVKVIQLP
-469 CAPLFVKCLYTA
+469 CAPLSVKCLYTA
-481 MFWVTLRQYIQERA
+481 MFWVTLRQYVQERA

-605 WLTVIIYSMII
+605 WLTVIIYSMLI

-687 KNTSQVDAA
+687 KNTNQLDA

-815 VMLLSRMIY
+815 IMLLSRMIY

-871 NIIYILVVTLWA
+871 NIIYILVVTSWA
-883 VILVRQYNYRLS
+883 VISVRQYNYRLS

-909 VKRTD
+909 IKRMD

-920 NCLKYLANY
+920 SCLKYLANY

-952 MYSVLYSVW
+952 MYSVLYAIW
-961 LCVLFSMKR
+961 LCILFSMKR

-984 AIALPFQYFMAVGL
+984 AIALPFQYFMAIGL

-1003 QEFPWDRKDQLLHS
+1003 QEFPWDSKNQLLHS

-1094 YLDIFKRAILQSF
+1094 YLDIFKRAVLQSF

-1207 VEPPVVQGA
+1207 VEPSITQGPL
-1216 VPPGQ
+1216 PPGQ
-1221 TEYCTVPR
+1221 NEYCTVPR

-1239 CFGLLIMQRRIFHSY
+1239 CFALLIMQRRIFHSY

-1305 IKANQQKIQASS
+1305 IKANQQKIQDSVKGK
-1317 ERGAPPLAHS
+1317 RKYRIKPPV
-1327 TSTASCSTASPG
+1327 TNK
-1339 AGYHTPVEEDEEE
+1339 
-1352 GDVPPP
+1352 
-1358 TASSQITSSV
+1358 
-1368 GGQQAPP
+1368 QA
-1375 SPYSAVMT
+1375 
-1383 VSLEGYLEPQRL
+1383 
-1395 SFSSPPNSE
+1395 
-1404 LNPRPASPDDSFPV
+1404 
-1418 FSPPPYNH
+1418 
-1426 APSDILVPPTASGR
+1426 
-1440 AAANPAPPYSAIGV
+1440 
-1454 ASTTA
+1454 
-1459 SDRRRDIIGPPWMP
+1459 
-1473 QNTYQTPRQSV
+1473 
-1484 ISYSSRSPLSHHESI
+1484 I

-1515 DLLPEEQ
+1515 DLLPEEEE
-1522 AVDEEDKKSAINKPD
+1522 VDEVDKKRAKNKPD

-1566 KDEDISDL
+1566 KDEDISEL
-1574 TESKETIGRK
+1574 TESKETIARK

-1639 IGPGQMWH
+1639 IGPGQVWH

-1666 SIIHPEVEELS
+1666 SVIHPEVEELS

-1744 IIAYTEAIV
+1744 IIAYTEVIV

-1762 IVQGGSSVLSNVDA
+1762 ILQGGSSVMSSVDA

-1812 SLGIWTTSPPTTVA
+1812 SLGLWTISPPTTVA
-1826 LLSDGEY
+1826 VLSDGEY

-1846 SPRTESDNTHQDTPN
+1846 SPRTESDITHNDTPN
-1861 STAKSRNGSKSSSG
+1861 STAKSRHGSKSSSG
-1875 RSSPGGEIVS
+1875 RSSPGGELIS

-1898 KTVQM
+1898 KTVQL
-1903 GFAKYGEGVR
+1903 GFAKYGDGFR

-1951 FGGSGVVPI
+1951 FGAQQDGGV
-1960 HVDIA
+1960 
-1965 VHVDRDRSWYLP
+1965 SSYL
-1977 QEKYFGQNRVPVPT
+1977 EDNRVPVLFLFMLILQFMLIIIDRAIYLRKNILAKIIFQFLQIILLHIWLFIVFPIITGSKCNTVLPPQIYYMVKCFYLLLSAYQIRCGYPT
-1991 DHPVA
+1991 RILGNFLCKGYGYVNMFCFKGFM
-1996 YLVVHRIYVGS
+1996 LVP
-2007 FPFELRTCMDW
+2007 FLFELRTCMDW

-2030 IKMEDIFAHIFLLK
+2030 IKMEDIFAHIYLLK
-2044 VSLRMI
+2044 V
-2050 SEFDL
+2050 
-2055 LKESYIDSEHC
+2055 
-2066 QRHAE
+2066 
-2071 DEFPQPRG
+2071 
-2079 EKKNPLPKYMMG
+2079 
-2091 GAMLAVIIGIIWFPL
+2091 
-2106 VFFSLGNAVG
+2106 
-2116 ETNVPYDVTLEI
+2116 
-2128 RIGPYE
+2128 
-2134 PIYRMSAQSNSIY
+2134 
-2147 SFKPDQ
+2147 
-2153 LEQLRMVYNNF
+2153 
-2164 KSSGTFINNYE
+2164 
-2175 AADIAAVKLSI
+2175 
-2186 DSGNIWGISPPD
+2186 
-2198 RKRMLAEIN
+2198 
-2207 STETEDR
+2207 
-2214 TNLLK
+2214 
-2219 MLEGLP
+2219 
-2225 ADPVLLQYLLP
+2225 
-2236 KFIKVT
+2236 
-2242 NRGTVEPVEELML
+2242 
-2255 PQPDEKAASLRN
+2255 
-2267 ITTNLNKTGDE
+2267 
-2278 EWWRIR
+2278 
-2284 EECNDT
+2284 
-2290 NYELFLRDLPYQ
+2290 
-2302 DCSNSIIL
+2302 
-2310 YTFNDKVFPPTLEF
+2310 
-2324 ISVASRILRSFFAD
+2324 
-2338 QCGKIMFEDLPNV
+2338 
-2351 DRVLQL
+2351 
-2357 CLDIY
+2357 
-2362 LVREACEFAL
+2362 
-2372 EEDLFAKL
+2372 
-2380 VFLFR
+2380 
-2385 YVSSLYLHMISNH
+2385 
-2398 IDDDL
+2398 
-2403 KRSTLNC
+2403 

>member
-13 LGLSVITTLGHAAF
+13 VGLSVITTLGHAAF
-27 QVALVAMPPY
+27 QVTLVAMPPY
-37 AHFLKSD
+37 AHFLK
-44 PFLEKLLRHMG
+44 LLRHMG
-55 LVRLDV
+55 LVRIDF

-101 EEPSNGGGGG
+101 EEPSNGGA
-111 DTTKSTSVKEKRRKS
+111 DTTKSTSAKEKRSKS
-126 YGLFVSVGRFC
+126 YGLLVSMGRFC

-170 CKQLRKGFAVLM
+170 CKQLRRGFAVLM
-182 LCLAPIVVAHLF
+182 LCLAPVVVAHLY
-194 CLYAYQLQW
+194 CLYAYQLH
-203 IQELLK
+203 
-209 NDTDYTR
+209 
-216 LFGLTPLY
+216 
-224 NQTVYKSLDATTGLA
+224 LA
-239 LANTTTEDF
+239 SANATTEDS
-248 NSTVIEEPTDPRVF
+248 NSTVIEQPTDPRVF

-287 EAKELLKPEDV
+287 EAKELLKPE
-298 VFSKPDAEPNERT
+298 
-311 PLIRGVSPSKRHGS
+311 LIRGVSPSKRHGS
-325 GKRSGIYQDSTG
+325 GKRSGIYQDSIG

-345 TEDIPLDEMEQEYE
+345 TEDIPLDEMGTTEHEYE

-366 FYAME
+366 FYAVE

-443 MDVDL
+443 MD
-448 PSTFEGVD
+448 GMD
-456 LAEFGFVKVTHLP
+456 LAEIGFVKVTRLP

-509 LQITVGAASAGTNRN
+509 LQITVGAASAGTSRN

-627 FPKYWTDYLHIP
+627 FPK
-639 EEQQLDIGLEQFE
+639 QLDIGLEQFE

-687 KNTSQVDAA
+687 KNTNQVDA

-718 EPSSQIQFDFYDL
+718 EPSSQIQFDLYDL

-746 LKRLHRAKNLCYL
+746 LKRLHRVKNLCYL

-815 VMLLSRMIY
+815 IMLLSRMIY

-871 NIIYILVVTLWA
+871 NITYILVVTLWA

-909 VKRTD
+909 IKRTD

-952 MYSVLYSVW
+952 MYSVLYAIW
-961 LCVLFSMKR
+961 LCILFSMKR

-1051 VFRIEKRYARAE
+1051 VFRIEKRYGRAE

-1094 YLDIFKRAILQSF
+1094 YLDIFKRAVLQSF

-1207 VEPPVVQGA
+1207 VEPSVIQGP

-1305 IKANQQKIQASS
+1305 IKANQQKIQA
-1317 ERGAPPLAHS
+1317 
-1327 TSTASCSTASPG
+1327 
-1339 AGYHTPVEEDEEE
+1339 
-1352 GDVPPP
+1352 
-1358 TASSQITSSV
+1358 
-1368 GGQQAPP
+1368 
-1375 SPYSAVMT
+1375 
-1383 VSLEGYLEPQRL
+1383 
-1395 SFSSPPNSE
+1395 
-1404 LNPRPASPDDSFPV
+1404 
-1418 FSPPPYNH
+1418 
-1426 APSDILVPPTASGR
+1426 
-1440 AAANPAPPYSAIGV
+1440 
-1454 ASTTA
+1454 
-1459 SDRRRDIIGPPWMP
+1459 
-1473 QNTYQTPRQSV
+1473 
-1484 ISYSSRSPLSHHESI
+1484 I

-1507 DELDDDDI
+1507 DELDDDEI

-1522 AVDEEDKKSAINKPD
+1522 A
-1537 IGEIDEH
+1537 IDEH

-1566 KDEDISDL
+1566 KDEDISEL

-1611 RDYRYVLKVLSKEK
+1611 RDYRYVLKENFTDPFYDPSRSGRAIAVRSAYNSPTVVGHMVYRDEQIGNLVLFYYFLESNED
-1625 KILKEKTAYNVGLR
+1625 LYLDYSATAY
-1639 IGPGQMWH
+1639 
-1647 PAGSYHSLLRQSM
+1647 
-1660 KTSPTP
+1660 
-1666 SIIHPEVEELS
+1666 
-1677 QYDQPT
+1677 D
-1683 IVRLLLAIWY
+1683 
-1693 IVMSRSEILCYS
+1693 
-1705 VIFLNQMKTST
+1705 
-1716 LITLPL
+1716 
-1722 PMMVFFWGSLTIPR
+1722 
-1736 PSKTFWVT
+1736 
-1744 IIAYTEAIV
+1744 V

-1762 IVQGGSSVLSNVDA
+1762 ILQGGSSVLSNVDA

-1791 AYAMWDLL
+1791 AYAM
-1799 LLLVV
+1799 
-1804 FFHRVMLK
+1804 VMLK
-1812 SLGIWTTSPPTTVA
+1812 SLGIWTTSPPTSVA
-1826 LLSDGEY
+1826 ILSDGEY

-1846 SPRTESDNTHQDTPN
+1846 SPRTESDVTHQDTPN
-1861 STAKSRNGSKSSSG
+1861 SAAKSRNGSKSSSG
-1875 RSSPGGEIVS
+1875 RSSPGEEILS

-1898 KTVQM
+1898 RTVQL
-1903 GFAKYGEGVR
+1903 GFAKYGDGFR
-1913 IWLHQLLDPTSR
+1913 LWLHQLLDPTSR

-1940 NFFVILFGYSS
+1940 NFFVIL
-1951 FGGSGVVPI
+1951 
-1960 HVDIA
+1960 
-1965 VHVDRDRSWYLP
+1965 
-1977 QEKYFGQNRVPVPT
+1977 VPVLFLFMLILQFMLIVIDRGIYLRKNILAKIIFQFLQIILLHIWLFIVFPVITGSKCNTVLPPQIYYMVKCFYLLLSAYQIRCGYPT
-1991 DHPVA
+1991 RILGNFLCKGYGYVNMFCFKGFM
-1996 YLVVHRIYVGS
+1996 LVP
-2007 FPFELRTCMDW
+2007 FLFELRTCMDW

-2044 VSLRMI
+2044 
-2050 SEFDL
+2050 
-2055 LKESYIDSEHC
+2055 C

-2079 EKKNPLPKYMMG
+2079 EKKNPLPKYLMG

-2116 ETNVPYDVTLEI
+2116 ETNVP
-2128 RIGPYE
+2128 
-2134 PIYRMSAQSNSIY
+2134 
-2147 SFKPDQ
+2147 FKPEQ
-2153 LEQLRMVYNNF
+2153 LDQLRMVYNNF

-2198 RKRMLAEIN
+2198 RKRMVAEIN
-2207 STETEDR
+2207 SSIIRKGVAITLPAETEDR
-2214 TNLLK
+2214 ANLLK

-2236 KFIKVT
+2236 KFIK
-2242 NRGTVEPVEELML
+2242 
-2255 PQPDEKAASLRN
+2255 KAASLRN
-2267 ITTNLNKTGDE
+2267 LTTNLNKTGEE

-2290 NYELFLRDLPYQ
+2290 NYELLLRDLPYQ

-2310 YTFNDKVFPPTLEF
+2310 YTFNDK
-2324 ISVASRILRSFFAD
+2324 
-2338 QCGKIMFEDLPNV
+2338 CGKIMFEDLPNV

-2385 YVSSLYLHMISNH
+2385 YCEKYLVVSYTYM
-2398 IDDDL
+2398 
-2403 KRSTLNC
+2403 